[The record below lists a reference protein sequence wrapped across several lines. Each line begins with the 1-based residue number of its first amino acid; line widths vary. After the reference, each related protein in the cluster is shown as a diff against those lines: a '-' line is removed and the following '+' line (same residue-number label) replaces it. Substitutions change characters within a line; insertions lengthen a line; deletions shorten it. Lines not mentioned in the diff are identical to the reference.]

1 MDDYPSLA
9 ELRHGPLDGEGF
21 CALLAGPA
29 DGALARFEGRVR
41 NQHQGRLTQYL
52 EYEAYEELA
61 LRQMRELILAAR
73 RQWPIHGA
81 GLLHRLGR
89 VEIGEVA
96 VVVAVA
102 AGHRAEALAACGWLI
117 DQLKSEAAIWKKEV
131 FASGAV
137 WHNVIPAQTSVEA

>member
-9 ELRHGPLDGEGF
+9 ELRHGPLDVEGF
-21 CALLAGPA
+21 CARLAGPA

-41 NQHQGRLTQYL
+41 NQHQGRPTQYL
-52 EYEAYEELA
+52 QYEAYEALA
-61 LRQMRELILAAR
+61 LRQMRELILAGR
-73 RQWPIHGA
+73 RQWPIHGV

-89 VEIGEVA
+89 VEIGEAA

-102 AGHRAEALAACGWLI
+102 AAHRAEALAACGWLI

-131 FASGAV
+131 FSTGTV
-137 WHNVIPAQTSVEA
+137 WHNAIPAQTAVEA